1 MFGVRG
7 HCGSSAWTLD
17 LRLAGCNLN
26 SAIHRAM
33 SLGDSL
39 AHVWGDGSAVV
50 PGAARGQKRALVDPN
65 SASGGSRRGPG
76 RPPMADILNADGPL
90 RLVAFV
96 AERFGRW
103 SFLKRSSGD
112 DVASKVVDTLTFEPE
127 LDPVLT
133 EGRRVLV
140 GFGVVRSWRF
150 VHSKFQ
156 SWESRSLAEAAL
168 ADRPRQKGARF
179 LEHEV
184 IESVI
189 SQGTSVGDKLQEH
202 FSHIGSV
209 GSDQLLEKAMTLPGN
224 VLTGGGK
231 VEDLRVALAE
241 WVQKFGFKVK
251 SGLPIWAVWWPFALA
266 LANGTRKFDVSV
278 IWQRQGGL
286 ETVLHAPTLPSA
298 NAVAKFK
305 QLVGIP
311 QLPAGPSDS
320 APQELASTMV
330 KRGSV
335 SMYTAESML
344 KSLRFSRHLKKNAD
358 FKVAVI
364 EGVECALHFVH
375 ERADL
380 TELKSDTRMPTR
392 WTLER
397 GAVILDIATMLAQRS
412 LRDTKGPSYRYY
424 GFDASPQRSG
434 VEVFATLERSV
445 LKSTMRLGGDEGG
458 ALDLRRLHSA
468 EVALDG
474 IGPGSIVAVGQG
486 AGSREPG
493 LARAGRVSAALL
505 GVQSG
510 SPWCHL
516 RHGY

>member
-7 HCGSSAWTLD
+7 HCGSSVWTLD

-364 EGVECALHFVH
+364 DGVECALHFVH

-380 TELKSDTRMPTR
+380 TELKSDTHMPTR

-445 LKSTMRLGGDEGG
+445 LKSTMRLGEDEGG
-458 ALDLRRLHSA
+458 PGFA
-468 EVALDG
+468 ET
-474 IGPGSIVAVGQG
+474 PF
-486 AGSREPG
+486 
-493 LARAGRVSAALL
+493 
-505 GVQSG
+505 SG
-510 SPWCHL
+510 GCP
-516 RHGY
+516 